1 MKIKEAL
8 VLFLQVT
15 FVVLGFVTM
24 IVVQLI
30 ENYTT
35 GATAVTGTGVR
46 SHISI
51 SIMCQQ
57 SGSSE

>member
-46 SHISI
+46 TFLFL
-51 SIMCQQ
+51 
-57 SGSSE
+57 